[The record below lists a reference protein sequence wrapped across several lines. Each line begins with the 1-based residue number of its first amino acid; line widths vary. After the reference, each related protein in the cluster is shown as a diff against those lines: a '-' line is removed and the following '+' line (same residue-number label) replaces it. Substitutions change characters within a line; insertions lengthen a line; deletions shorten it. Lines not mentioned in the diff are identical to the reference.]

1 MFVIIDIYSKNYK
14 SLCNFLE
21 FFFTETINNKLM
33 LSLLKIKSQRPIK
46 KKLFTVLKSPH
57 VNKIAQEQFEYRIYK
72 KRIKCFVP
80 RISIFLMSLKKTR
93 FSLFS
98 DLGFKIKLISNAK
111 IKNSFNVNNYSL
123 GNKQLNLVDYLK
135 IFEISG
141 EFILK
146 IK

>member
-1 MFVIIDIYSKNYK
+1 
-14 SLCNFLE
+14 
-21 FFFTETINNKLM
+21 M
-33 LSLLKIKSQRPIK
+33 LSLLKIKYQRPIK
-46 KKLFTVLKSPH
+46 KKIFTVLKSPH

-98 DLGFKIKLISNAK
+98 DLGFKIKLISNTK
-111 IKNSFNVNNYSL
+111 IKNSLNVNNYSL
-123 GNKQLNLVDYLK
+123 DNNQLNLIHYLK